1 MKELHSGF
9 SITILYVIKMK
20 ETKKDIQIHKCLW
33 CGVNVQPTIGM
44 LHMTIHYHLE
54 QIYKVT

>member
-1 MKELHSGF
+1 MKE
-9 SITILYVIKMK
+9 IN
-20 ETKKDIQIHKCLW
+20 KDIQIHKRLW